1 MKKVITAFSLLFVC
15 SVFAQ
20 EILYEGFESNV
31 FPPKGW
37 IQKVPK
43 TGGWKEPRWEWQN
56 WNQKHG
62 KGTCLYDGPLSDK
75 VDAWLLTKGVSLK
88 KGKTYEYSFWM
99 KKGSY
104 YADPIE
110 FTFAMGK
117 KQDENDL
124 DVKLLEEVFDPVTQG
139 TFDLGEYELRKGE
152 LTVQD
157 DGDYY
162 FGFKVASASDLFIDE
177 IKIQEKIP
185 CLVPDGTKMEILY
198 TDGVKISW
206 NKNNGSKKYY
216 YKVVAIDDD
225 FNGNAIAE
233 GEVIE
238 NEVEIRGLVSNTS
251 YKVYV
256 KSECNGAYGYY
267 SNEYAFETLCE
278 AIDSIN
284 EDFDASD
291 LTNTIP
297 DCWSKILDGDD
308 LSKDSDVKG
317 GWLTGQTDL
326 IKEGG
331 ADENVILVTPKLSNI
346 NTNNYRVRFRAIKK
360 SRSANPGILRIGTV
374 SNAFKGSSFL
384 QMGNDI
390 IVESHSQDKEY
401 KIDFI
406 GASAKNF
413 IAIKNASESG
423 ITVSIEEFRWEPIPN
438 EPSCVEVTE
447 PGIRIGENKMVLQS
461 LTPDFAW
468 RKNIDATGYKIRI
481 GSLVK
486 GNDIYEKDLGN
497 TSAYS
502 LPEAILE
509 YDTTYY
515 VSIVPY
521 NEKGDAKNCES
532 LEIKTITNPNF
543 GGGDLNTIYGGY
555 YFANSTE
562 GANESPIQ
570 PAYEWIDPIQ
580 ENHEEVKNWDQIDD
594 FYKYRYFKIPSL
606 GFDFPFYND
615 TYNKSEV
622 FVNSNGSIHFGEGSL
637 IDGDQEIPKV
647 DAHNNFIAACMWQYI
662 FSAETKVYYK
672 SYENKFVVTWYKM
685 VNRREQKEQV
695 TFQLILKRNGDAIVQ
710 INNEISELHV
720 REPYGVYQRALIG
733 VENNEGTKGVL
744 YRKINPYGEINPYG
758 VRNVVGPILENQP
771 LAVVFS
777 KSNKKQVYLELE
789 RSLHGKVAG
798 IDQLITSGFYNLGS
812 VVQLVPV
819 PDEGYYF
826 VGWKGDASGN
836 DSPLNVEMNEDK
848 VISALFSKKQYRLT
862 TNVIEGGSIVSNVA
876 PVNGT
881 YEHGISLELTA
892 VPDEGYYFVGWGDDA
907 SGSNNPLNVAMDRDK
922 VISALFSK
930 KQYRLTTNIIEGGSI
945 VSSVAPVNGTYEHG
959 VSLELTAVPDEGYYF
974 VGWGDDASGSNN
986 PLNVAMDRDK
996 VISALFSKKQYVLT
1010 MNLMGNGAVTADV
1023 APVNGTYAY
1032 GTVVRLT
1039 ATPDKDWVFDGWNED
1054 SSKLEETIVIMMD
1067 EDKTISAKFIAAVA
1081 GIEDEILLSKIQ
1093 VYPNPVEDFVK
1104 IQTEESLRDV
1114 RIYNVLGKELLRLK
1128 AKNVDFSSLPK
1139 GIYFLVI
1146 RTKDH
1151 KKLVKKIIK
1160 K

>member
-20 EILYEGFESNV
+20 EIFYEGFESNV

-37 IQKVPK
+37 VQKVPK
-43 TGGWKEPRWEWQN
+43 TGGWKEPSWEWQN
-56 WNQKHG
+56 WNQKDG
-62 KGTCLYDGPLSDK
+62 KGACLYDGPLSDK

-88 KGKTYEYSFWM
+88 KGKTYEYSFWI

-104 YADPIE
+104 HSDPVE

-124 DVKLLEEVFDPVTQG
+124 DVKLLEEVFDPITQG
-139 TFDLGEYELRKGE
+139 AFDLGEYELRKGE
-152 LTVQD
+152 LIVQD

-185 CLVPDGTKMEILY
+185 CLVPNGMKMEVLY

-206 NKNNGSKKYY
+206 NKNNGSKKYH

-233 GEVIE
+233 GEVVE

-251 YKVYV
+251 YKVYI

-291 LTNTIP
+291 LSNTIP

-331 ADENVILVTPKLSNI
+331 TDENVILVTPKLSNI

-360 SRSANPGILRIGTV
+360 KSRSANPGILRIGTV
-374 SNAFKGSSFL
+374 SNTFKGSSFL

-390 IVESHSQDKEY
+390 IVESHLQDKEY

-406 GASAKNF
+406 GTSAKNF

-468 RKNIDATGYKIRI
+468 RKDIDATGYKIRI

-570 PAYEWIDPIQ
+570 PTYEWVDPIQ
-580 ENHEEVKNWDQIDD
+580 ENHEEVKNWGQIDEL
-594 FYKYRYFKIPSL
+594 YKYRYFKIPSL

-637 IDGDQEIPKV
+637 VDGDQEIPKV
-647 DAHNNFIAACMWQYI
+647 DVHNNFIAACMWQYI

-672 SYENKFVVTWYKM
+672 SYGNKFVVTWYKM
-685 VNRREQKEQV
+685 VNRRAQKEQV

-720 REPYGVYQRALIG
+720 GEPYGVHQRALIG
-733 VENNEGTKGVL
+733 VENHEGTKGVL
-744 YRKINPYGEINPYG
+744 YRKMNPYGEINPYG
-758 VRNVVGPILENQP
+758 VRNVVGPILEKQP

-789 RSLHGKVAG
+789 PSLHGKVAG
-798 IDQLITSGFYNLGS
+798 IDQLITSGFYNKGS
-812 VVQLVPV
+812 LVRLVPV

-836 DSPLNVEMNEDK
+836 DSPLDLEMNE
-848 VISALFSKKQYRLT
+848 
-862 TNVIEGGSIVSNVA
+862 
-876 PVNGT
+876 
-881 YEHGISLELTA
+881 
-892 VPDEGYYFVGWGDDA
+892 
-907 SGSNNPLNVAMDRDK
+907 
-922 VISALFSK
+922 
-930 KQYRLTTNIIEGGSI
+930 
-945 VSSVAPVNGTYEHG
+945 
-959 VSLELTAVPDEGYYF
+959 
-974 VGWGDDASGSNN
+974 
-986 PLNVAMDRDK
+986 DK

-1010 MNLMGNGAVTADV
+1010 MNLVGNGAVTADV

-1054 SSKLEETIVIMMD
+1054 SSKLEETIIIMMD

-1081 GIEDEILLSKIQ
+1081 GIEDEILLRKIQ

-1139 GIYFLVI
+1139 GIYFLII